1 MVIIKKIKNVIW
13 VVLRQ
18 FHLAGIVQLTLK
30 SALKEDGWFLSFDK
44 KESIDKNGDP
54 IPWLTYSSI
63 KFIEKR
69 LKKNF
74 NVFEYGCGNSTIW
87 FANKVHSITSVEH
100 DKLWLSKVK
109 SKLPENAVV
118 HHYEL
123 NSNNDY
129 AKSINETGKKFNVVI
144 IDGRQRNEC
153 VRFCLDHMTDDGIII
168 FDNTQENDYKIGID
182 FLYSN
187 GFREIE
193 FQGILPIVS
202 YNNTTSIFY
211 RSKNCFNI

>member
-1 MVIIKKIKNVIW
+1 M
-13 VVLRQ
+13 VLRQ

-30 SALKEDGWFLSFDK
+30 SALKEDGWFLSFNK
-44 KESIDKNGDP
+44 KESIDKDGDP

-69 LKKNF
+69 LKKKF

-109 SKLPENAVV
+109 NTLPDNAVV
-118 HHYEL
+118 YYYEL

-129 AKSINETGKKFNVVI
+129 AKSISETSKKFNVVI
-144 IDGRQRNEC
+144 IDGRERNEC
-153 VRFCLDHMTDDGIII
+153 VRFCLDYLTDDGIII
-168 FDNTQENDYKIGID
+168 FDNTQENEYKSGID

-187 GFREIE
+187 GFREIG